1 MLEAYVSTLCT
12 AFILL
17 TNRSIRQSIN
27 QSMFRPHTVHANPW
41 IHNEKTRWKVLICG
55 FAVRKRIR
63 WQKQIIYI
71 YSIYTYSY
79 EIWHLT
85 HDTWQTRKNMYIY
98 TYMTNTY
105 THIYIN
111 GWSYLILSNLHLGI
125 CFLASP
131 PANPWGFAQF
141 FKFGWPAD
149 LWWHVLLV
157 GAEILHILLALHRGC
172 LGRWLEKIMISRLET
187 YQKKCSSS

>member
-1 MLEAYVSTLCT
+1 
-12 AFILL
+12 
-17 TNRSIRQSIN
+17 
-27 QSMFRPHTVHANPW
+27 MFRPHTVHAQPLDSQRKQALKSPYLW
-41 IHNEKTRWKVLICG
+41 FRSKKTHKV
-55 FAVRKRIR
+55 AKTNH
-63 WQKQIIYI
+63 IYI
-71 YSIYTYSY
+71 AYIHIVMKYD
-79 EIWHLT
+79 IWHMIYAKHKKT
-85 HDTWQTRKNMYIY
+85 CVYIY
-98 TYMTNTY
+98 TYMTNTH

-111 GWSYLILSNLHLGI
+111 GWSYLILSNLHFGI
-125 CFLASP
+125 CFFTRQLLTLASP